1 MAALVFVVV
10 DKTSIPGTEI
20 FERFHVFFNYMKL
33 GWKEGCRRV
42 IGMDGCFLKGICK
55 GQLLVAISKDG
66 NEQMYPLAWSV
77 VDLETKA
84 SWTKFI
90 KCLIEDFELGQGE
103 GLTIVSNMQK
113 VRNSL
118 FHFIY
123 VKHKCLLVA
132 NKLL

>member
-1 MAALVFVVV
+1 
-10 DKTSIPGTEI
+10 
-20 FERFHVFFNYMKL
+20 
-33 GWKEGCRRV
+33 
-42 IGMDGCFLKGICK
+42 
-55 GQLLVAISKDG
+55 
-66 NEQMYPLAWSV
+66 MYPLAWSV

-103 GLTIVSNMQK
+103 GLTIVSDMQK

-123 VKHKCLLVA
+123 VKHKRLLVA